1 MVCKRSQLMHG
12 SCRKSSWTSKI
23 TQLGKK
29 PLFVDENGQKLLMNA
44 TKLIF
49 KTTMVI
55 GYQGFYTIPYSIL
68 DSYRNKLLILTLSK

>member
-12 SCRKSSWTSKI
+12 PCRKSSWTSKI

-49 KTTMVI
+49 RTTMVI

-68 DSYRNKLLILTLSK
+68 DNCNKLLILTLSK